1 MKPSMSRLRFAG
13 RKNPPF
19 NDEAIWHFLGV
30 FCELG
35 SIETSLMAGSGWNYA
50 DYDGMY
56 LI

>member
-1 MKPSMSRLRFAG
+1 MSRLRFAG

-19 NDEAIWHFLGV
+19 NDEAIWNFLGV